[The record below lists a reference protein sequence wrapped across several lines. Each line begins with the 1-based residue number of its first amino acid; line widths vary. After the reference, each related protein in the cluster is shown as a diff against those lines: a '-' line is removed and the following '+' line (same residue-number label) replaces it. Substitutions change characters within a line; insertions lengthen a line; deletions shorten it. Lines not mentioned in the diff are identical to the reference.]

1 MSKDKLQLLSPLFLK
16 YQADFEKNPRSRV
29 FAPLAETYRKLGMT
43 DKSMEILSQGIR
55 FHPSYLMGY
64 LGLAFC
70 YFDLKQFNLSYST
83 LRPLVESNRDNIRLQ
98 KLFSEVCLE
107 LGKKEEALE
116 TLKYLLFINPRD
128 KEIAALVL
136 RVEKEVDDKYKPQH
150 KPIIIPEKELTGE
163 ADYYKDSAFFDI
175 NKLNNSKKSEN
186 DFDDWMTV
194 DLSHESKTDNKSPPL
209 SDSEV
214 RNYDHWNV
222 KKGEEVH
229 HLTNQI
235 TNQNKDED
243 EEPRSY
249 HVHLD
254 LEADSDPSIEAAL
267 KETFKAP
274 SVEPA
279 PEKEIS
285 YKKQQPE
292 VNDHAPLVTHTLV
305 DLYCGQGHIE
315 KALEVLEKILLL
327 NPNDQKTIKKIKE
340 IQALVQPL
348 EQYDMEEPKQEPI
361 PIREVEALNSAD
373 FISHFQEPA
382 PAQHPIHL
390 AELTD
395 LEDVSEEDGRRHLM
409 SLIDEKLGPIEIEE
423 DNSKLATARLVEE
436 KLSLFLKKIQKRAL
450 DYQSSV

>member
-43 DKSMEILSQGIR
+43 DKAMEILSQGIR

-128 KEIAALVL
+128 KEIAELVL
-136 RVEKEVDDKYKPQH
+136 RVEKEVDEKYKPHH

-163 ADYYKDSAFFDI
+163 TENARESTFFDL
-175 NKLNNSKKSEN
+175 NKLNHPKKAEN

-194 DLSHESKTDNKSPPL
+194 DLSHESQIDNKSSSP

-222 KKGEEVH
+222 KKGDEAH
-229 HLTNQI
+229 DLTSE
-235 TNQNKDED
+235 KKA
-243 EEPRSY
+243 EEPRGY

-267 KETFKAP
+267 KETFKTLSA
-274 SVEPA
+274 VPA
-279 PEKEIS
+279 PE
-285 YKKQQPE
+285 
-292 VNDHAPLVTHTLV
+292 NDDAPLVTHTLV

-348 EQYDMEEPKQEPI
+348 EQYD
-361 PIREVEALNSAD
+361 EVEEELKHKTINKIEDFNSAD
-373 FISHFQEPA
+373 FTSHFQRPTTTQQ
-382 PAQHPIHL
+382 PVHQV
-390 AELTD
+390 ELTALKD
-395 LEDVSEEDGRRHLM
+395 ISEEDGRRHLM

-450 DYQSSV
+450 DYQGSV